1 MLRLHDA
8 MDALNREV
16 DAAVSKHR
24 GRDSRDSAA
33 EKLFEKVRTRLR
45 TSLRKAADQRNSFSG
60 SRNGRVSFL
69 DFVEGF
75 KLGAQL
81 GDQDIL
87 YAVLMDDA
95 VMFWKSESLLRLD
108 ALLEKARA
116 DFQTAKDTLAVKE
129 VHES

>member
-8 MDALNREV
+8 MDTLNREV

-69 DFVEGF
+69 EGF